1 MISENYYT
9 AEPAK
14 AWSFYRI
21 PDLSKTEADSM
32 MLEEVVFTLDPLA
45 RPVANVEKA
54 VKRGDMSG
62 V

>member
-9 AEPAK
+9 AESAK
-14 AWSFYRI
+14 AWSIYGI
-21 PDLSKTEADSM
+21 PDLSKTEADSIVQ
-32 MLEEVVFTLDPLA
+32 EEVAFTPDPLA
-45 RPVANVEKA
+45 QPVSNVEKA